1 MNYDFMTMNFSNS
14 IRHLERAKRVIPLA
28 SQTFSK
34 CYTQFSVG
42 GTPLFIERGK
52 GGHAWDLDGNEFVDT
67 LMALAPVNL
76 GYANDEVDA
85 AVFEQMKKGVVFSL
99 PSKLEAEL
107 AEKICS
113 LIPGA
118 EMVRFGKN
126 GSDATSGA
134 VRAARAFTGR
144 DRIVCSG
151 YHGWQDWY
159 IGTTLR
165 HKGAPEATQRLTH
178 SIQYNDS
185 ASLEAL
191 FSEYPNQIA
200 AVILEPIGVEH
211 PRDNFLSKVKEVA
224 HKNGALLIF
233 DEMITGFR
241 IALGGAQAHFGVVAD
256 LACFGKAIANGYPI
270 SAVTGRREIMKEF
283 EEIFFSFTFG
293 GELASM
299 AASLKTIAIL
309 EREPVIE
316 HLRRHG
322 QRWQEGYN
330 ALAQELGLEGRT
342 SAVGYGAHHVISFIT
357 AAGEPDLTMRTIYE
371 ETMAENGVLTLGSHN
386 VCYAHTAADTEK
398 ILTAFRAALSR
409 IKEGITSG
417 NLEALIKGTRVES
430 VFRKP

>member
-1 MNYDFMTMNFSNS
+1 MNFAKSLE
-14 IRHLERAKRVIPLA
+14 HLERAKKVIPLA

-42 GTPLFIERGK
+42 GTPLFIERGS
-52 GGHAWDLDGNEFVDT
+52 GGHVWDLDGNKFVDT

-76 GYANDEVDA
+76 GYANEEVDA
-85 AVFEQMKKGVVFSL
+85 AVIAQIKKGVVFSL
-99 PSKLEAEL
+99 PGKLEAEL

-118 EMVRFGKN
+118 AMARFGKN

-134 VRAARAFTGR
+134 VRAARAATGR
-144 DRIVCSG
+144 DRIACSG

-165 HKGAPEATQRLTH
+165 HKGVPEATKRLTH
-178 SIQYNDS
+178 SFKYNDI

-191 FSEYPNQIA
+191 FSEYPSQIA

-211 PRDNFLSKVKEVA
+211 PRDNFLQKVKEVT

-241 IALGGAQAHFGVVAD
+241 IALGGAQAHFGVEAD
-256 LACFGKAIANGYPI
+256 LACFGKAVANGYPI
-270 SAVTGRREIMKEF
+270 SVVTGRREIMKEF

-299 AASLKTIAIL
+299 AAALRTIEIL

-316 HLRRHG
+316 HLHRQG
-322 QRWQEGYN
+322 QRWQDGYN
-330 ALAQELGLEGRT
+330 ALAQEFGLASRT
-342 SAVGYGAHHVISFIT
+342 KAIGYGAHHVISFVT
-357 AAGEPDLTMRTIYE
+357 EKGEPDLAMRTVYE

-386 VCYAHTAADTEK
+386 PCYAHTPADTEK
-398 ILTAFRAALSR
+398 ILVGFRASLSK
-409 IKEGITSG
+409 IKEGLASG
-417 NLEALIKGTRVES
+417 NLETMIKGTKVEP